1 MAVKLRLRRMGRK
14 KRPVYAIVAADAR
27 SPRDGRFIEDLG
39 RYEPVAEP
47 MRVSLNEDRV
57 LYWLQQGAQPS
68 DTVRN
73 LLSQEGVMLRLHL
86 HRKGKS
92 DEEIQQQLEAF
103 REARAA
109 KGNGQTVT
117 AADRARQA
125 LEAERKAAEAAAKER
140 AEEERKAAEAKRQ
153 AQEQIKSQE
162 ETVEASAEDVP
173 ESAPEVAADQQ
184 VVEAAEGGEI
194 SAAEAEAATDEAN
207 REQAEAAEQPE
218 AATEEQPEAAPEEQ
232 PEAAA
237 EEQPADA
244 DKKDA

>member
-1 MAVKLRLRRMGRK
+1 MGRK

-103 REARAA
+103 RARAA

-162 ETVEASAEDVP
+162 EDRRGLRRGRPRVRAGGCRRPAGGRGRRGRGDPRRRSRGRDGRGQPRAGGGGR
-173 ESAPEVAADQQ
+173 AAGGRHRG
-184 VVEAAEGGEI
+184 AAGG
-194 SAAEAEAATDEAN
+194 
-207 REQAEAAEQPE
+207 P
-218 AATEEQPEAAPEEQ
+218 P
-232 PEAAA
+232 
-237 EEQPADA
+237 
-244 DKKDA
+244 